1 MQWRN
6 TRSLKCTT
14 REEGRRNKCMKRKA
28 RERKMR
34 SLKTTMRKKQGRNMS
49 MKRKE
54 MERKMRSV
62 MSATQEDARTTRW
75 SYPIRAIE
83 KVLQML

>member
-1 MQWRN
+1 MEKHEKPKVHN
-6 TRSLKCTT
+6 
-14 REEGRRNKCMKRKA
+14 EGRRNKYMKRKA

-49 MKRKE
+49 MKREE